1 MSLTKTR
8 GKNYKMNRQTLLG
21 MKTIKVFFCSLLI
34 ANLTYATDAGPT
46 ETEDVR
52 FDSFSRPNTSEEI
65 NLSIN
70 LNSEQLEK
78 LKGLGE
84 SLKLAEGAIQISPE
98 DLQAFMDEFVLLP
111 GDSNSDN
118 ACIEPCK
125 QPEVPHDVP
134 QALEQPSDNTF
145 FKSLFSSAHQTFTQM
160 LVNYIQIT
168 AQSSA
173 ALLGAGSY
181 KLTIFVLNS
190 GCQAYGIPANVAIR
204 LVSDITA
211 KLVCVMV
218 YNKTNDVILGPLK
231 DIDLSVL
238 NAPARSPK
246 VAAIQGPN

>member
-1 MSLTKTR
+1 
-8 GKNYKMNRQTLLG
+8 MNRQTLLG
-21 MKTIKVFFCSLLI
+21 MKTIKVFLCSLLI

-46 ETEDVR
+46 NTENVR
-52 FDSFSRPNTSEEI
+52 LESFSRTDTSEEI

-70 LNSEQLEK
+70 LNCEQLEK

-84 SLKLAEGAIQISPE
+84 SLKLMDGSIQISPE
-98 DLQAFMDEFVLLP
+98 DLQDFMDEFVLLP
-111 GDSNSDN
+111 GDSNSDD
-118 ACIEPCK
+118 ACINNSDNTCIDPCK
-125 QPEVPHDVP
+125 QSEVPYAVP
-134 QALEQPSDNTF
+134 QELGQPSNNTF
-145 FKSLFSSAHQTFTQM
+145 FKSLFSSAHQTFTQI

-173 ALLGAGSY
+173 AILGAGSY
-181 KLTIFVLNS
+181 KLTVFALNS
-190 GCQAYGIPANVAIR
+190 GCQAYGIPANIAIR

-211 KLVCVMV
+211 KIVCVMV

-238 NAPARSPK
+238 NAPATSPK